1 MLKKLQNEKGS
12 FAIIG
17 AVLIFIVILAISAYS
32 DMITKR
38 WTINEVQSIM
48 DASGSNTLKNT
59 VDLGYLRAE
68 IFALDENNQ
77 ADTDKLDNPERA
89 VVSTD
94 YKNKIKTAYVREL
107 EQQVSTNQTITELD
121 VQTVDVSFEYDTFGL
136 GESEKPRPQITLDSV
151 TKMKVNSQE
160 WMDIMEG
167 MSAEIYSSRNNQT
180 FTVEYQGQT
189 ADGQVELIIRSVTRL
204 VYR

>member
-1 MLKKLQNEKGS
+1 MLKRLQNEKGS

-17 AVLIFIVILAISAYS
+17 AVLIFVVILAISAYS

-48 DASGSNTLKNT
+48 DASGSNALKNT

-77 ADTDKLDNPERA
+77 ADINNNPERT
-89 VVSTD
+89 VKSTD
-94 YKNKIKTAYVREL
+94 YKNKVKTAYIAEL
-107 EQQVSTNQTITELD
+107 QSQVSTNQTITELD
-121 VQTVDVSFEYDTFGL
+121 VQTVDVTFEYDTFGL
-136 GESEKPRPQITLDSV
+136 GESEKERPQITLDAV
-151 TKMKVNSQE
+151 TKLKVKSTE
-160 WMDIMEG
+160 WMDVMEG

-180 FTVEYQGQT
+180 FTVEYGGKS
-189 ADGQVELIIRSVTRL
+189 ADGQVELIVRSVTRL